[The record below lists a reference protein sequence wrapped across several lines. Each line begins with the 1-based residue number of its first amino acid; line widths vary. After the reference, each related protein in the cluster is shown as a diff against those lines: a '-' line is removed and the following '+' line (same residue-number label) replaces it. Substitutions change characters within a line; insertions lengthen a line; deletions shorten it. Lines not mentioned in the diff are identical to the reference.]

1 LQRLVVTQDA
11 RFRALAE
18 EWQRTSRLFSGLLFG
33 RQQGGSIGE
42 YVETLELVAKA
53 SDPDEWIGK
62 VEFIPY

>member
-1 LQRLVVTQDA
+1 M
-11 RFRALAE
+11 AE
-18 EWQRTSRLFSGLLFG
+18 EWQRTASPFSGLLFG

-42 YVETLELVAKA
+42 YVETLELIAKV